1 MKNILAQPM
10 TKGELL
16 VDSKELV
23 KEKAS
28 HLNIVVAK
36 LFQKIWVVI
45 GQECTQMVQESIQK
59 GSFPPKVIEG
69 LITLLHKGG
78 KNIIL
83 SNKQPIMLIN
93 LTCNFS

>member
-1 MKNILAQPM
+1 
-10 TKGELL
+10 
-16 VDSKELV
+16 
-23 KEKAS
+23 
-28 HLNIVVAK
+28 
-36 LFQKIWVVI
+36 
-45 GQECTQMVQESIQK
+45 MVQESIQK

-93 LTCNFS
+93 VTYSFS